1 MLQDGIVVNEM
12 FHFLHACGPYGVSSA
27 VVRDF
32 LRDERWTF
40 PLASR
45 SKSSNLHRVFD
56 DYRSSLSEEQ
66 EKLKCNAS
74 EALGLYGLLRHFV
87 SQHVPEHADLAAK
100 RASYEKLCELHG
112 LDSDDEA
119 RACIDGRGC

>member
-1 MLQDGIVVNEM
+1 MTKVRLERLELVNGLNTNPLGMLFDSTLRQHMNLLACFRFDWLHNMLQDGIVVNEM
-12 FHFLHACGPYGVSSA
+12 FHFLLACGPYGVSSA

-32 LRDERWTF
+32 LLDERWTF
-40 PLASR
+40 PLASK

-74 EALGLYGLLRHFV
+74 EALG
-87 SQHVPEHADLAAK
+87 
-100 RASYEKLCELHG
+100 
-112 LDSDDEA
+112 
-119 RACIDGRGC
+119 